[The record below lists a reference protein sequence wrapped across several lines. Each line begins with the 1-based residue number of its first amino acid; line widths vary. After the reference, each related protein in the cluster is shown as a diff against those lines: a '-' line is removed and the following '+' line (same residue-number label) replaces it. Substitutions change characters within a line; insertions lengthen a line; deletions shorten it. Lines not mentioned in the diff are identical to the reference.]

1 MPENDLIS
9 RAKARHKTREVLST
23 EAGEFV
29 REEMEL
35 MRRGVPGARSAKR
48 AFAIGMSRGC
58 RHVSSVL
65 LAVALFSPVVFSGCA
80 VRASY
85 RVYDPGHEDYHV
97 WDGNEVVYYQRW
109 EVETHRDHR
118 EFKKR
123 HSDEQR
129 EYWTWRHNHHDDQ
142 H

>member
-9 RAKARHKTREVLST
+9 RAKARHKTREALST

-35 MRRGVPGARSAKR
+35 IRRGVPGARSAKR

-58 RHVSSVL
+58 RYVSSIL

-85 RVYDPGHEDYHV
+85 RVYDPGHADLPCV
-97 WDGNEVVYYQRW
+97 GWQ
-109 EVETHRDHR
+109 
-118 EFKKR
+118 
-123 HSDEQR
+123 
-129 EYWTWRHNHHDDQ
+129 
-142 H
+142 

>member
-9 RAKARHKTREVLST
+9 RAKARHKTREALST
-23 EAGEFV
+23 EPGEFV

-35 MRRGVPGARSAKR
+35 IRRGVPGARSAKR

-58 RHVSSVL
+58 RYVSSIL

-85 RVYDPGHEDYHV
+85 RVYDPGHADYHV
-97 WDGNEVVYYQRW
+97 WDGSEVVYYQRW
-109 EVETHRDHR
+109 EVETHRDH
-118 EFKKR
+118 
-123 HSDEQR
+123 
-129 EYWTWRHNHHDDQ
+129 
-142 H
+142 